1 MADETVKVFDLTKGA
16 YVDKPAS
23 EITPPIDPNEPP
35 ADDDPTDTPPAND
48 NTDPAP
54 AAGGEPAKPA
64 EGGEPAK
71 PDETKNFE
79 PGSYLTE
86 KWGKYG
92 VKGEE
97 DVEKVFQAKQELEQ
111 QASKLTTELE
121 SLKAAPKYRTEQ
133 EKKVAEFL
141 APFDPTKFGEGLN
154 TVAELM
160 AMDPDNVSER
170 RALEENYI
178 LKHPDLT
185 REESKELFAEEFD
198 KNYKVNRDDFDSE
211 EDFNKRKRIV
221 EIKLKNEVAQ
231 SRKELKEKKEALKYV
246 PPANEGKKDEQP
258 FTAPKEAVDS
268 YSKEINSFFDDG
280 KGRKF
285 NGIQYFSDD
294 GKEML
299 FNLVIP
305 QDKIDS
311 VKEYLNVYVQNPT
324 SYTKEGKIPNFAP
337 AELVKTVTRLLHG
350 DWMEEQLLKQV
361 DILASKKKAE
371 QIAGQSPDK
380 RSGAQGDA
388 KLSVSEQFAKLAQ
401 KEKEKRTR

>member
-1 MADETVKVFDLTKGA
+1 MADETVKVFDITKGA

-23 EITPPIDPNEPP
+23 EITPAPDPNNPPIDDP
-35 ADDDPTDTPPAND
+35 ADPSANPDPNPAPTPDPANP
-48 NTDPAP
+48 PAP
-54 AAGGEPAKPA
+54 AAGGDPPKPA
-64 EGGEPAK
+64 
-71 PDETKNFE
+71 DTKTFE

-92 VKGEE
+92 VKSEE

-111 QASKLTTELE
+111 QTSKLSTELE
-121 SLKAAPKYRTEQ
+121 SLKAAPKYRNEQ

-170 RALEENYI
+170 RALEEKYI
-178 LKHPDLT
+178 LNHPDLT

-211 EDFNKRKRIV
+211 EDYNKRKRIV

-258 FTAPKEAVDS
+258 FTAPKEAVES
-268 YSKEINSFFDDG
+268 YTKEINSFFDDG

-299 FNLVIP
+299 FNLVLP
-305 QDKIDS
+305 PDKIET
-311 VKEYLNVYVQNPT
+311 VKEYMNLYVQNPT

-337 AELVKTVTRLLHG
+337 AELVKTITRLLHG

-361 DILASKKKAE
+361 DTLASKKKAE
-371 QIAGQSPDK
+371 QIAGQTPEK

-388 KLSVSEQFAKLAQ
+388 KMTVSEQFAKLAQ